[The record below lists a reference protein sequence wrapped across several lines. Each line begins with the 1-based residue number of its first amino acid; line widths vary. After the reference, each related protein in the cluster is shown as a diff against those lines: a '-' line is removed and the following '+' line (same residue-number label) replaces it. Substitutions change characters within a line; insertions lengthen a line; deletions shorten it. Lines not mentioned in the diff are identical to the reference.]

1 MSRLEKLDAHE
12 TAGFD
17 CGDAALNAWLNRHAL
32 VNERSGMSSTY
43 VLVDDGR
50 VAGFVTLAAGSIARD
65 LVPDRIAAGLPRHPI
80 PIMVI
85 ARLGVD
91 LRDQGRGV
99 GRRLLAFALLKSVE
113 VSEII
118 GIRAVSIHAKDASAR
133 AFYLHLAEFE
143 PSPVDPLS
151 LFVLMKD
158 LRRAATE

>member
-1 MSRLEKLDAHE
+1 VSRLEKLDAHE

-50 VAGFVTLAAGSIARD
+50 VAGFVSLAAGSIVRD
-65 LVPDRIAAGLPRHPI
+65 LAPDWIAAGVPRHPI

-99 GRRLLAFALLKSVE
+99 GRHLLAFALLKSVE

-158 LRRAATE
+158 LRRAAAE

>member
-1 MSRLEKLDAHE
+1 
-12 TAGFD
+12 
-17 CGDAALNAWLNRHAL
+17 
-32 VNERSGMSSTY
+32 MSSTF
-43 VLVDDGR
+43 VLVDVGR
-50 VAGFVTLAAGSIARD
+50 VAGFVTLAAGSIARN
-65 LVPDRIAAGLPRHPI
+65 LVPDRIAAGVPRHPV

-118 GIRAVSIHAKDASAR
+118 GIRAVSIHAKDESAR
-133 AFYLHLAEFE
+133 AFYLNLAEFD

-151 LFVLMKD
+151 LFGLMKG
-158 LRRAATE
+158 LRRAATG